1 MPKGKAHIQLLKD
14 IDTLQTVYDRNCVL
28 QVGRFEG
35 VADLLKKKLDKITML
50 KKYIWAKAQ
59 VFKSMSTCLFYLLIV
74 TSLEQ
79 I

>member
-14 IDTLQTVYDRNCVL
+14 VDTLQTVYDRNSVP
-28 QVGRFEG
+28 QVERFEG
-35 VADLLKKKLDKITML
+35 VADLLKRKLDKITML
-50 KKYIWAKAQ
+50 KNTSEQKPGFLNHWVLVY
-59 VFKSMSTCLFYLLIV
+59 FLLIV